1 MATENR
7 HDATRYQICRW
18 CCVKVGNKGKIA
30 TLTGQTRQLY
40 IKYFEPIDGTD
51 NYRPLVVCVMCKL
64 YLARASMGSPP
75 KKFPSRFPWST
86 LLATR
91 FNTCSFLKYNTGG
104 ERCALCVQKLHDLV
118 HEEKQHKQSVIQAS
132 DGSGTQKQLVFNQFF
147 ITTTSSLPIN
157 LWTNKQMN
165 KQQSC
170 FIIYCKYV

>member
-40 IKYFEPIDGTD
+40 IKYFEPIDDTD

-75 KKFPSRFPWST
+75 KKFPSRFPWPT

-118 HEEKQHKQSVIQAS
+118 HEEKHHKQSVIQAS
-132 DGSGTQKQLVFNQFF
+132 DGLWRNPLRSPLLNVTNVLE
-147 ITTTSSLPIN
+147 SSREEHVTPAIMIFL
-157 LWTNKQMN
+157 
-165 KQQSC
+165 
-170 FIIYCKYV
+170 F